1 MNNLLKQK
9 TLCPDE
15 FTGKFFQAFKEE
27 MTSILYKLF
36 QKMVAEG
43 ILPNP
48 FYEGSITVI
57 PKPKTLQEKEITDQY
72 FS

>member
-15 FTGKFFQAFKEE
+15 FTGEFFQAFKEE
-27 MTSILYKLF
+27 MPSILYKLF
-36 QKMVAEG
+36 QKMEAEG

-48 FYEGSITVI
+48 FYEGSITLI
-57 PKPKTLQEKEITDQY
+57 PKPRTL
-72 FS
+72 